1 MCISQL
7 SCWELQ
13 CGPFCCFYPVRC
25 LLRRSEEEA
34 SPPPLPPPPPLGLWR
49 RGRGLSIKRNGCL
62 SCDGKRTGLWREE
75 MRGGLPCLAHKEMAC
90 HPLEIKNDLAKKN
103 KRFFSK
109 KKNSRNSGVSS
120 MQICL
125 ISYARPMR
133 FPCTSRVSLPTFL
146 PFPFEIFKKVS
157 HAFFSGV
164 DVESVRCCG
173 GRSLSGPLFSAP
185 F

>member
-1 MCISQL
+1 MYCCLLVNFASWWWAVTKTKRWHGGTFFCISQL
-7 SCWELQ
+7 SCWKLQ

-34 SPPPLPPPPPLGLWR
+34 PPPPLPPPLPWGLWR

-109 KKNSRNSGVSS
+109 KK
-120 MQICL
+120 IL
-125 ISYARPMR
+125 
-133 FPCTSRVSLPTFL
+133 
-146 PFPFEIFKKVS
+146 EIR
-157 HAFFSGV
+157 G
-164 DVESVRCCG
+164 
-173 GRSLSGPLFSAP
+173 
-185 F
+185 